1 MKIRVISAI
10 IALLIAI
17 PILIVGGFWFKIAV
31 GILTLLGLKEFIDIK
46 ETKKSLP
53 SFIKIISYLFVSLI
67 LLNLEVDDN
76 LIISLDFRII
86 TGLCLVTLLPV
97 VLYHERE
104 KYSVNDAYYVLAST
118 LFLGIAMSFLGIY
131 RAMGIEVLIYL
142 FLISIITDTYA
153 YFIGSLIGRHKLLEI
168 ISPKKTWEGMIGG
181 TIFGVFIPTVYF
193 LTFVNND
200 ASLINVIAVT
210 LFLSIIGQFGDLFFS
225 AIKRYYGKKDFSNI
239 MPGHGGILDR
249 FDSIIFI
256 MLAFSFFLTII

>member
-1 MKIRVISAI
+1 MKTRVISAI

-17 PILIVGGFWFKIAV
+17 PILLTGGVIFKISV
-31 GILTLLGLKEFIDIK
+31 GVLTLLGLKEFMDIK
-46 ETKKSLP
+46 ETKKPLP
-53 SFIKIISYLFVSLI
+53 NFIKIISYLFVIMI

-76 LIISLDFRII
+76 LMISMDFRII
-86 TGLCLVTLLPV
+86 TGLCLVTFIPV

-118 LFLGIAMSFLGIY
+118 LFLGISMTFLDIY
-131 RAMGIEVLIYL
+131 RSMQIEILIYL
-142 FLISIITDTYA
+142 FLISIISDTYA
-153 YFIGSLIGRHKLLEI
+153 YFVGSLIGKHKLLEV

-193 LTFVNND
+193 ITFVNSE
-200 ASLINVIAVT
+200 AVLLNVIIVT

>member
-10 IALLIAI
+10 VALLIAI
-17 PILIVGGFWFKIAV
+17 PILITGGLLFKIAI

-46 ETKKSLP
+46 ETKKLLP
-53 SFIKIISYLFVSLI
+53 NFIKIISFFFVIMI
-67 LLNLEVDDN
+67 LLNIEVDEKLMIN
-76 LIISLDFRII
+76 MDFRLI
-86 TGLCLVTLLPV
+86 TGLCIATLLPV

-118 LFLGIAMSFLGIY
+118 LFLGISMSFLEVY
-131 RAMGIEVLIYL
+131 RSMGIEYIIYL
-142 FLISIITDTYA
+142 FLISIVTDSYA
-153 YFIGSLIGRHKLLEI
+153 YFVGLLIGRHKLLEV
-168 ISPKKTWEGMIGG
+168 ISPKKTWEGSIGG
-181 TIFGVFIPTVYF
+181 TLFGVFIPTMYYIN
-193 LTFVNND
+193 FVNPD
-200 ASLINVIAVT
+200 ANLLTIVLVT
-210 LFLSIIGQFGDLFFS
+210 TFLSVVGQFGDLFFS

>member
-1 MKIRVISAI
+1 MKTRVISAI

-17 PILIVGGFWFKIAV
+17 PILITGGLVFKIAI

-46 ETKKSLP
+46 ETKKPLP
-53 SFIKIISYLFVSLI
+53 NFIKIISFFFVIMI
-67 LLNLEVDDN
+67 LLNIEVDEDFMIN
-76 LIISLDFRII
+76 MDFRLI
-86 TGLCLVTLLPV
+86 TGLCLVTFLPV

-118 LFLGIAMSFLGIY
+118 LFLGVSMSFLDVY
-131 RAMGIEVLIYL
+131 RSMGIEYIIYL
-142 FLISIITDTYA
+142 FLISIITDSYA
-153 YFIGSLIGRHKLLEI
+153 YFVGCLIGRHKLLEV

-181 TIFGVFIPTVYF
+181 TLFGVFIPTMYYIN
-193 LTFVNND
+193 FVNVD
-200 ASLINVIAVT
+200 ANVLNVILVT
-210 LFLSIIGQFGDLFFS
+210 TFLSIVGQFGDLFFS

>member
-17 PILIVGGFWFKIAV
+17 PILLTGGVIFKIAV

-46 ETKKSLP
+46 ETKKPLP
-53 SFIKIISYLFVSLI
+53 NFIKIISYLFVIMI

-76 LIISLDFRII
+76 LIISMDFRII
-86 TGLCLVTLLPV
+86 TGLCLVTFIPV

-104 KYSVNDAYYVLAST
+104 KYSVNDAYYVMAST
-118 LFLGIAMSFLGIY
+118 LFLGISMSFLDIY
-131 RAMGIEVLIYL
+131 RSMQIEILIYL
-142 FLISIITDTYA
+142 FLISIISDTYA
-153 YFIGSLIGRHKLLEI
+153 YFVGSLIGRHKLLEV

-193 LTFVNND
+193 ITFVNSEVPL
-200 ASLINVIAVT
+200 ANVIVVT

-256 MLAFSFFLTII
+256 MLAFSFFLTIL

>member
-10 IALLIAI
+10 IALLIAL
-17 PILIVGGFWFKIAV
+17 PILIIGGVWFKIAV

-46 ETKKSLP
+46 ETKKPLP
-53 SFIKIISYLFVSLI
+53 NFIKIISYLFVSLI

-76 LIISLDFRII
+76 LIIRLDFRII
-86 TGLCLVTLLPV
+86 TGLCLATLLPV

-118 LFLGIAMSFLGIY
+118 LFLGVAMSFLDIY
-131 RAMGIEVLIYL
+131 RSMKIEILIYL

-153 YFIGSLIGRHKLLEI
+153 YFVGCLIGKHKLLEV

-181 TIFGVFIPTVYF
+181 TIFGVFIPTVYYT
-193 LTFVNND
+193 TFVNSE
-200 ASLINVIAVT
+200 ALLINVILVT
-210 LFLSIIGQFGDLFFS
+210 LFLSIVGQFGDLFFS